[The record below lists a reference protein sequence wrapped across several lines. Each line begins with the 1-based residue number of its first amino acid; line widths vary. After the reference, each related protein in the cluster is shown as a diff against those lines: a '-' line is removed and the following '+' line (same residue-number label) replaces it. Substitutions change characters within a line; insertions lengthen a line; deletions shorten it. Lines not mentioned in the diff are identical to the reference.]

1 MPTHNT
7 TNSTIVLINDAI
19 ALMSSIV
26 LSLYLMSCL
35 TASLNSHTTAS
46 VNKKV
51 SANTVKN
58 ILMLQSLLFELYR
71 DDLQLTL

>member
-35 TASLNSHTTAS
+35 TASLNRHTTIR
-46 VNKKV
+46 VMTKV

>member
-1 MPTHNT
+1 MTARLMT
-7 TNSTIVLINDAI
+7 MAEINDAI

-35 TASLNSHTTAS
+35 TASLNDQTAIRVTT
-46 VNKKV
+46 KV

-58 ILMLQSLLFELYR
+58 ILILPYVMIELWL
-71 DDLQLTL
+71 DDLRLTQ

>member
-1 MPTHNT
+1 MTARLMT
-7 TNSTIVLINDAI
+7 MAEINDAI

-35 TASLNSHTTAS
+35 TASLNDHTAIRVTT
-46 VNKKV
+46 KV

-58 ILMLQSLLFELYR
+58 ILILPSVLIELR
-71 DDLQLTL
+71 LDDLRLTQ